1 MAEFTFG
8 SGGFFADPQACCQYL
23 EGIVIAENYTFTQV
37 GHSTMPVYVFAE
49 FEPNG
54 YTIKFTNND
63 YHYGE
68 LSRGNKIYMG
78 NQRGILIRLKNTGR
92 IIVEKLN
99 MEKTE
104 WDTGGGKSMLNIL
117 NGGFAVDTAGTNI
130 LVEKCIGRGAQG
142 LPGGGNGAPIITTGE
157 WYYNSI
163 IIFRTCKAWNANGTY
178 GCFNMSSSFGGLALI
193 ENCTAYFDPGGPF
206 SAGYYGFQIYAKD
219 GSKGYFRNCVGHGA
233 NVQGAFYGDFSNNDW
248 RDPTNDVVAI
258 NCADGDGTLAAI
270 GGSRNISNIT
280 PADEFQSLDDSTP
293 YFLKLKNGALVAGA
307 SALPVKGRAPLKVQF
322 TNSSDYVFQS
332 RNLGDGGTVPLY
344 TTEDIGLNP
353 IPTDEQFYSIGCH
366 QVEVI

>member
-68 LSRGNKIYMG
+68 LSRGNRIFMG
-78 NQRGILIRLKNTGR
+78 NQRGVYVCIKNTGH

-99 MEKTE
+99 MTKTA
-104 WDTGGGKSMLNIL
+104 WDTGGGQPMLS
-117 NGGFAVDTAGTNI
+117 VTTAGFSIDTTNSSV
-130 LVEKCIGRGAQG
+130 LVEKCIARGCLG
-142 LPGGGNGAPIITTGE
+142 LPGGGNGAPLINVATFNWGSNVIIKG
-157 WYYNSI
+157 
-163 IIFRTCKAWNANGTY
+163 CKAWNAGGTY
-178 GCFNMSSSFGGLALI
+178 QCFNIRVYESSFGTI
-193 ENCTAYFDPGGPF
+193 ENCTAFFEPGGPF
-206 SAGYYGFQIYAKD
+206 SAGYYGLSINTFNTSL
-219 GSKGYFRNCVGHGA
+219 GCFRNCVGSGSSVFDLVNTGDA
-233 NVQGAFYGDFSNNDW
+233 GTVQAY
-248 RDPTNDVVAI
+248 
-258 NCADGDGTLAAI
+258 NCADGDGSLV
-270 GGSRNISNIT
+270 GFLGNRNISNIT
-280 PADEFQSLDDSTP
+280 PADEFQSLDDSSP
-293 YFLKLKNGALVAGA
+293 DFLKLKNGALVAGA

-353 IPTDEQFYSIGCH
+353 IPTDEQFYSIGAH